1 MEQYHD
7 EEGVSEMTSTALL
20 IGVTILLVAILT
32 AIFLSGLQPDEIPR
46 AAIYARNES
55 GKFALAHMGG
65 DPLEEGNYRI
75 YIDTGG
81 GLVNATGDFT
91 RPGGG
96 VWSVGESIAYDGT
109 WIPGRVVVTV
119 ISGRT
124 EMILAEMGL
133 PGGIGIPT
141 PTETATPTPTP
152 TPEPLEAS
160 FTANVTVGNA
170 PLTVQFTDESTGD
183 IATSWSWDFGDGSTS
198 TEQSPVHTYVSA
210 GNYTV
215 KLTVS
220 NTHGSNVCTK
230 SNYIQV
236 TVEEFIDFVVNESVF
251 VYGNVL
257 QFNGNSVTGP
267 GATVVIK
274 GGLKTND
281 LNGGAFINVSNIY
294 FDGDVTLDGGSASLG
309 SETEP
314 GAIYINGDLNL
325 MGGGRDIY
333 GDVYVSGNLYLKD
346 ARIHGN
352 MYVQGKADL
361 IGGEIY
367 GDLHLGGDLYLKG
380 AHTHG
385 DVYVD
390 GNVELD
396 WTPIV
401 DGNIEYTGG
410 LTKPDWYN
418 QSILDKCTQE
428 PYVSEVPSFE
438 MLDLAIPSTKSED
451 WYTEKGYV
459 SNGTWGDNMKIFS
472 QGTIS
477 VSGSANNVIVIASEG
492 NIEIAG
498 GSWNDPVTGVFFAP
512 NGKVTFNGGFLEGV
526 VIASDGL
533 IVING
538 GSTVTFKNIEKY
550 IANPEDYPF

>member
-1 MEQYHD
+1 
-7 EEGVSEMTSTALL
+7 
-20 IGVTILLVAILT
+20 
-32 AIFLSGLQPDEIPR
+32 
-46 AAIYARNES
+46 
-55 GKFALAHMGG
+55 
-65 DPLEEGNYRI
+65 
-75 YIDTGG
+75 
-81 GLVNATGDFT
+81 
-91 RPGGG
+91 
-96 VWSVGESIAYDGT
+96 
-109 WIPGRVVVTV
+109 
-119 ISGRT
+119 
-124 EMILAEMGL
+124 MILAEMGL

-410 LTKPDWYN
+410 LTKPYWYN

-492 NIEIAG
+492 NITITG
-498 GSWNDPVTGVFFAP
+498 GGNKVTGIFFAP
-512 NGKVTFNGGFLEGV
+512 NGKVTFNGKSLEGV
-526 VIASDGL
+526 VIARDGF
-533 IVING
+533 
-538 GSTVTFKNIEKY
+538 STGWGTQVTFKNIEEY